1 MLKVEKRDGTIVDF
15 AIDKIINAIQKAF
28 DSCRM
33 SYDPQIFD
41 LLVLRVSADVQ
52 PKIHKDIVSVE
63 DIQDSVERVLSQAGY
78 TEVAKAY
85 ILYRKQRENI
95 RRIENTTL
103 DYKNI
108 VDSYLDDL
116 DQSQLQDQPSLYS
129 VGGLILSNSGAI
141 TRNYWLSEV
150 YDASIEE
157 AHNSGL
163 IHIHD
168 LDMLTGDS
176 ASWSLL
182 KLIKE
187 GIQGLPGQV
196 QSSPAFH
203 LMTLCNQMVNV
214 LGILQ
219 NEWAGAQSFSGF
231 DTYLAPYIKKD
242 NLGHK
247 EVKKALEAFIYGV
260 NIPSRWGTQTPFS
273 NVLFDMNVPQDLQ
286 GVKAWVGDRQ
296 MDFTYGDCQKEMHL
310 LHEVFFE
317 ILLEGDAAGNG
328 FPFPIPT
335 ILIDEHFDFEEE
347 SYRNLFLCA
356 GKFGS
361 PYFANLSTKERSKE
375 ALRYIDKEHW
385 NYKPGFY
392 SYAENSGSIGT
403 VTINLVRLAWL
414 AVDQEAFFVS
424 LKKVLELSCRSLQ
437 IKRQVLT
444 KLFDNNLYPYT
455 RRYIENFDR
464 HFSTIGIVGMNEAG
478 LNASWLQKDMTH
490 ASTQGFAKKVL
501 TFIRDELMVQQQ
513 LTHCLYNLE
522 ATPAESVSYRFA
534 KKDQELYPDMKT
546 AGIVSYTNSSQL
558 PVENTED
565 LFASLKIQEPIQQLY
580 NGGVSFSIPIAKGM
594 EEELSIK
601 TLIKTIYTHFTIY
614 DFMLSPVYSLC
625 PEHGY
630 RAGFVECCPICEQTC
645 TVWARMAG
653 YYHPV
658 NFQNAKVRQDFL
670 KQQPYSIE

>member
-1 MLKVEKRDGTIVDF
+1 MLKVEKRDGTVVDF
-15 AIDKIINAIQKAF
+15 SIDKIVNAIQKAF
-28 DSCRM
+28 DSCRIA
-33 SYDPQIFD
+33 YDPQIFD

-52 PKIHKDIVSVE
+52 PKIHKEIVSVE

-108 VDSYLDDL
+108 VDSYLDDPKPE
-116 DQSQLQDQPSLYS
+116 QPRDQPSLYS

-182 KLIKE
+182 KLIQE
-187 GIQGLPGQV
+187 GIQGLPGQI
-196 QSSPAFH
+196 QSSPARH

-242 NLGHK
+242 HLTHS

-273 NVLFDMNVPQDLQ
+273 NVLFDMNVPRGLQD
-286 GVKAWVGDRQ
+286 VKAWVGDQ
-296 MDFTYGDCQKEMHL
+296 SMDFTYGDCQKEMHL

-335 ILIDEHFDFEEE
+335 ILMDERFDFAEK
-347 SYRNLFLCA
+347 SYENLYLCA

-361 PYFANLSTKERSKE
+361 PYFANLSLKGRNQAAFQEMDLEK
-375 ALRYIDKEHW
+375 W

-414 AVDQEAFFVS
+414 ALDEESFFTA
-424 LKKVLELSCRSLQ
+424 LKDVLELSCRSLQ

-444 KLFDNNLYPYT
+444 RLFDNNLYPYT

-478 LNASWLQKDMTH
+478 LNAAWLQKDMTH
-490 ASTQGFAKKVL
+490 TCTQDFARKVL
-501 TFIRDELMVQQQ
+501 SFIQDILMRQQKQ
-513 LTHCLYNLE
+513 THCLYNLE

-534 KKDQELYPDMKT
+534 RKDQELYPDMKT
-546 AGIVSYTNSSQL
+546 AGVSSYTNSSQL
-558 PVENTED
+558 PLENQED

-580 NGGVSFSIPIAKGM
+580 NGGVSFSIPIARGM
-594 EEELSIK
+594 EEKTAIQ
-601 TLIKTIYTHFTIY
+601 TLIKTIYTHFSIY
-614 DFMLSPVYSLC
+614 DFMLSPMYSIC
-625 PEHGY
+625 PVHGY
-630 RAGFVECCPICEQTC
+630 IPGLVSQCPTC
-645 TVWARMAG
+645 QQACTLWARVAG

-658 NFQNAKVRQDFL
+658 NLQNERVRQDFFR
-670 KQQPYSIE
+670 QQPYQIE

>member
-15 AIDKIINAIQKAF
+15 AIAKIVNAIQKAF
-28 DSCRM
+28 DSCKM
-33 SYDPQIFD
+33 AYDPQIFD

-52 PKIHKDIVSVE
+52 PKIKNDIVSVE

-108 VDSYLDDL
+108 VDAYLDDVE
-116 DQSQLQDQPSLYS
+116 QEQLQDQPSLYS

-150 YDASIEE
+150 YDASIKE
-157 AHNSGL
+157 AHNNGL

-182 KLIKE
+182 TLIRQ
-187 GIQGLPGQV
+187 GITGMPGQV
-196 QSSPAFH
+196 HSKAPKH

-219 NEWAGAQSFSGF
+219 NEWAGAQSFSSF
-231 DTYLAPYIKKD
+231 DTYLAPYVKKEKLSLSD
-242 NLGHK
+242 
-247 EVKKALEAFIYGV
+247 VKKALEAFIYGV
-260 NIPSRWGTQTPFS
+260 NIPSRWGTKTPFS
-273 NVLFDMNVPQDLQ
+273 NVLFDMQVPQALKDT
-286 GVKAWVGDRQ
+286 KAWVGNEQ
-296 MDFTYGDCQKEMHL
+296 MDFTYGQCQKEMHIIQ
-310 LHEVFFE
+310 EAFFS
-317 ILLEGDAAGNG
+317 ILLKGDAKQNG
-328 FPFPIPT
+328 FPFPIVT
-335 ILIDEHFDFEEE
+335 VLLDKNFDFDEK
-347 SYRNLFLCA
+347 SYTNLFLCA
-356 GKFGS
+356 GKYGM
-361 PYFANLSTKERSKE
+361 PYFVNASMVQRDPNRPLDQKQ
-375 ALRYIDKEHW
+375 W

-392 SYAENSGSIGT
+392 SYPENSGSIGT

-414 AVDQEAFFVS
+414 AEDETDFFRS
-424 LKKVLELSCRSLQ
+424 LDEVLALSCRSLQ

-444 KLFDNNLYPYT
+444 KLFRSGLYPYT
-455 RRYIENFDR
+455 ACYIDSFEH

-478 LNASWLQKDMTH
+478 INAKWLQKDMGH
-490 ASTQGFAKKVL
+490 KSTQEFARKVL
-501 TFIRDELMVQQQ
+501 SYIRDVLMKQQES
-513 LTHCLYNLE
+513 THCLYNLE

-534 KKDQELYPDMKT
+534 KRDQDLYPDMKT
-546 AGIVSYTNSSQL
+546 AGIVSYTNSSQMPL
-558 PVENTED
+558 ENEED
-565 LFASLKIQEPIQQLY
+565 LFSSLQIQETIQSLY
-580 NGGVSFSIPIAKGM
+580 NGGVSFSIPMAKGM
-594 EEELSIK
+594 EDTIAVK
-601 TLIKTIYTHFTIY
+601 TLVQSIIKHFSIY
-614 DFMLSPVYSLC
+614 DFMLSPVYSIC
-625 PEHGY
+625 PDHGY
-630 RAGFVECCPICEQTC
+630 ISGLVKQCPQCDQEC

-658 NFQNAKVRQDFL
+658 NFQNDKVRQDFFR
-670 KQQPYSIE
+670 QHPYILE